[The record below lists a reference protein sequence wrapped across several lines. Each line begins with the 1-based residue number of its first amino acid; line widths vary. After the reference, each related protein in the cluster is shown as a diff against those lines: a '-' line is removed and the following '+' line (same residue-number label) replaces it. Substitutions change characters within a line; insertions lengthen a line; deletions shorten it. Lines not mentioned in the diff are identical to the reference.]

1 MLTGFKKFLLRGNI
15 IDMATGIIIGSAFTV
30 IVKSLVEDV
39 FTPPIG
45 LLVSGIDFRDWF
57 LVLKRGHL
65 PPPYD
70 SLEVAMEC
78 GAVTINYGLFLNSV
92 ISFVIVATVIYFL
105 INYVIRLHKEEAKKK
120 KETPEEKLLTE
131 IRDLLKASAK

>member
-1 MLTGFKKFLLRGNI
+1 MLTGFKKFLLRGNV
-15 IDMATGIIIGSAFTV
+15 IDMATGIIIGSAFTA
-30 IVKSLVEDV
+30 IVKSLVEGV
-39 FTPPIG
+39 FTPPLG

-70 SLEVAMEC
+70 SLEVASEC

-92 ISFVIVATVIYFL
+92 ISFVIVATVIYFM
-105 INYVIRLHKEEAKKK
+105 INYVMRLHKEEKKK
-120 KETPEEKLLTE
+120 RKESPEEKLLTE

>member
-1 MLTGFKKFLLRGNI
+1 MLTGFKKFLLRGNV
-15 IDMATGIIIGSAFTV
+15 IDMATGIIIGSAFTA

-70 SLEVAMEC
+70 SLEVATEC

-92 ISFVIVATVIYFL
+92 ISFLIVATVIYFM
-105 INYVIRLHKEEAKKK
+105 INYVMRLHKEEKKK
-120 KETPEEKLLTE
+120 RKESPEEKLLTE